1 VFHGLFAGLIK
12 GFDVTEKLID
22 PSLDKFHLFDE
33 EDGWIK
39 RNDGRKFL
47 PAEKNPFYV
56 LATVFGEAEHG
67 VFGWRIAPEIDV
79 KNRRAWNGLACAGLN
94 DDERRTLAHKL
105 KLDVGDLMPL
115 SAEEK
120 GEISTLF
127 QTRMDT
133 DRKLPDASEFISMSR
148 TVFLKTLTFEK
159 RYFPTIV
166 FFNSCHFAETVNFT
180 SSVFGS
186 KAYFTFGHFEG
197 TAKFFSNYFEG
208 DADFKSTRFQSSVD
222 FGSSYFTH
230 KANFVSCHFIGPAK
244 FIASRFA
251 GYAKF
256 EFSRFASRARFEASY
271 FANYS
276 NFCSIVTSG
285 ETSFEHAKFK
295 TNVPKFHAA
304 TLYRDTVFPTA
315 EPASLN
321 YPEIMPTGKELVG
334 DVPYMSATEQKRAY
348 NTLRYFM
355 NQNLEIDQEL
365 FFHRR
370 EMACKEVTE
379 DAFVG
384 WLIWFYGRLSAYGSS
399 IARPLIGLVMIWFV
413 GALLLQFHF
422 TSDPKLSIMGDFWSA
437 MGISFSNT
445 FGIFGLGG
453 TLLSKFNA
461 DTVGWIK
468 GVSGFQTVFGFIF
481 LFLLGLGI
489 RSRFRLR

>member
-1 VFHGLFAGLIK
+1 MA
-12 GFDVTEKLID
+12 EKLID

-33 EDGWIK
+33 KDGVIK
-39 RNDGRKFL
+39 RNDGAEFQ
-47 PAEKNPFYV
+47 PADKNPFYV
-56 LATVFGEAEHG
+56 LATVFGEAKQG
-67 VFGWRIAPEIDV
+67 IFGWEIVPEIDV
-79 KNRRAWNGLACAGLN
+79 KNRRVWNGLACAGLN
-94 DDERRTLAHKL
+94 DDERITLALKL
-105 KLDVGDLMPL
+105 ELDVGDLMPL

-120 GEISTLF
+120 GEILTLF
-127 QTRMDT
+127 QTRMDS
-133 DRKLPDASEFISMSR
+133 DKELPDVSEFTNMSG
-148 TVFLKTLTFEK
+148 TVFLNTLTFEK
-159 RYFPTIV
+159 RYFPE
-166 FFNSCHFAETVNFT
+166 FALFNSCHFADIANFT
-180 SSVFGS
+180 SSVFGG
-186 KAYFTFGHFEG
+186 KAYFRSCHFVG
-197 TAKFFSNYFEG
+197 AANFFSSHFTA
-208 DADFKSTRFQSSVD
+208 DADFKSNHFERSVD
-222 FGSSYFTH
+222 FGSSYFTQ
-230 KANFVSCHFIGPAK
+230 KANFVSCHFIGLAN
-244 FIASRFA
+244 FIGSHFN

-256 EFSRFASRARFEASY
+256 EFRCFAGRARFESCY

-276 NFCSIVTSG
+276 NFCSIETNG
-285 ETSFEHAKFK
+285 ETSFEKAKFE

-304 TLYRDTVFPTA
+304 KLYRDTVFPTA
-315 EPASLN
+315 DPASLN
-321 YPEIMPTGKELVG
+321 YPEIMPTGKEIVG
-334 DVPYMSATEQKRAY
+334 DKTYMSATEQKRAY

-422 TSDPKLSIMGDFWSA
+422 TADPTKTIMGDFWSA

-445 FGIFGLGG
+445 FAIFGFGG
-453 TLLSKFNA
+453 TLLSEFSSGAPKL
-461 DTVGWIK
+461 IK
-468 GVSGFQTVFGFIF
+468 AVSGIQAVFGFVM